1 MLDMTR
7 YYHNNNIP
15 ATRFVQNRKVC
26 FCSENVTFVQWR
38 KCWFLTV
45 NIILIVFLKNAMGSH
60 TCQEHL
66 AQRYFFNCSKFSV
79 HSRKVVKSVM
89 RGTMGHSIEF
99 HSNSLKFTPT
109 PSQPDTLCVYFTWT
123 VKQNAFVKRKH
134 ILHTWW
140 TSKYFTSSPLQIL
153 GAPLV
158 EIMSGQY
165 FYTFNDGE
173 WYSYTKIT
181 PSTSGSSGWP
191 FGDNWNSSAGDPWC
205 PTRWP
210 MVPRIR
216 GTLGQLTHC
225 HFSDI
230 GAEPK
235 RDTPKLSTGHLKL
248 IVHWTSWESIN
259 LKLPK
264 LCPLETNYQKMTQGA
279 PSSPTPLSLSES
291 HRFTS

>member
-1 MLDMTR
+1 MMASD
-7 YYHNNNIP
+7 
-15 ATRFVQNRKVC
+15 
-26 FCSENVTFVQWR
+26 
-38 KCWFLTV
+38 
-45 NIILIVFLKNAMGSH
+45 
-60 TCQEHL
+60 
-66 AQRYFFNCSKFSV
+66 
-79 HSRKVVKSVM
+79 
-89 RGTMGHSIEF
+89 
-99 HSNSLKFTPT
+99 
-109 PSQPDTLCVYFTWT
+109 
-123 VKQNAFVKRKH
+123 
-134 ILHTWW
+134 
-140 TSKYFTSSPLQIL
+140 
-153 GAPLV
+153 
-158 EIMSGQY
+158 
-165 FYTFNDGE
+165 
-173 WYSYTKIT
+173 YTKIT

-264 LCPLETNYQKMTQGA
+264 LCPLETNYQKVTHGA
-279 PSSPTPLSLSES
+279 PSSPTHMRNFIYFWGCSYNPNFKITTLMIPIATPTSYINIWMSTLTPKKNTAGPYKSNS
-291 HRFTS
+291 ILYTRATYFTTANYIFLPPAIQMLKPVICIY